1 MSQRGRLLIVMLITM
16 ALGNMPWF
24 NFSAVLKFLYAG
36 ISPDIDRYGSDTFG
50 LSDRICAGS
59 GFYRLAGRSCE
70 PEKNPLLRH
79 LTIRGLFSPVH
90 MGCSG

>member
-1 MSQRGRLLIVMLITM
+1 MSQRGGCLLSCSS
-16 ALGNMPWF
+16 PWRWGICHGSTF
-24 NFSAVLKFLYAG
+24 QRFSILHAG
-36 ISPDIDRYGSDTFG
+36 IALTSTDTGLIISAFQIGYVLVVVSTGWLADR
-50 LSDRICAGS
+50 
-59 GFYRLAGRSCE
+59 E